1 MRILVVGAGATG
13 GYFGGRLVQ
22 AGRDVT
28 FLVREGRA
36 RTLRERGLRIVG
48 LGEQTV
54 LEPELVTADAIEGP
68 YDLVLLTV
76 KESGLTGAVD
86 DLAPAVGP
94 DTLIVPVLNGM
105 RQIDVLVERF
115 GEQAVLGG
123 IAYVMTTID
132 ADGDI
137 LRLAGMHRLTYGRRD
152 GSVDDKVRAV
162 HAALSDAG
170 FDTALSERI
179 LSAMWSKWTFIASL
193 GAVCVLGGGTVG
205 EVAGLRRHG
214 AGRHRAGRGRLG
226 RGGGRAPGPGEGA
239 RRLRRHA
246 DGAGQR
252 RHLVPVPRP
261 VRGPAGRGR
270 ADLRRPGGAGRGA
283 GGGRALAGGGD
294 DSAAGAQRAG
304 RQGVGPSLDAPS
316 PTAPSLTALHRP
328 LLHRPDR

>member
-13 GYFGGRLVQ
+13 GYFGGRLAQ

-54 LEPELVTADAIEGP
+54 LEPRLVTADTVDGP
-68 YDLVLLTV
+68 YDLVLVTV
-76 KESGLTGAVD
+76 KESGLTGAVA

-137 LRLAGMHRLTYGRRD
+137 LRLAGMHRLAYGRRD
-152 GSVDDKVRAV
+152 GSVDDQVRAV

-179 LSAMWSKWTFIASL
+179 LGAMWSKWTFIAAL

-205 EVAGLRRHG
+205 EVGAVPGGTALAEAVLAEAASVAAAAGHPVPEQEIGVYRGMLTAQGSDDTSSLFRDLSAGLPVEAEQIFG
-214 AGRHRAGRGRLG
+214 DLVARAEALDI
-226 RGGGRAPGPGEGA
+226 AVPSLA
-239 RRLRRHA
+239 AVAVRLRVHNARVA
-246 DGAGQR
+246 KEQ
-252 RHLVPVPRP
+252 
-261 VRGPAGRGR
+261 
-270 ADLRRPGGAGRGA
+270 
-283 GGGRALAGGGD
+283 
-294 DSAAGAQRAG
+294 
-304 RQGVGPSLDAPS
+304 
-316 PTAPSLTALHRP
+316 T
-328 LLHRPDR
+328 

>member
-13 GYFGGRLVQ
+13 GYFGGRLAR

-36 RTLRERGLRIVG
+36 GTLRERGLRIVG

-54 LEPELVTADAIEGP
+54 LEPALVTADTLDGH

-76 KESGLTGAVD
+76 KESGLLGAVA

-94 DTLIVPVLNGM
+94 ETLIVPVLNGM

-137 LRLAGMHRLTYGRRD
+137 LRLAEMHRLVYGRRD
-152 GSVDDKVRAV
+152 GSVDAKVREV
-162 HAALSDAG
+162 HDTLSGAG

-179 LSAMWSKWTFIASL
+179 LAAMWSKWTFIASL
-193 GAVCVLGGGTVG
+193 GAVGVLGGGTVG
-205 EVAGLRRHG
+205 EVA
-214 AGRHRAGRGRLG
+214 A
-226 RGGGRAPGPGEGA
+226 APGGTALAEAVLGEAAAVA
-239 RRLRRHA
+239 RAAGQPVPENELAAYRGMLTARGSDDTSSLFRDLSAGLPVEAEQIFGDLVARAEALGVAVPSLAAATVRLRVHNA
-246 DGAGQR
+246 
-252 RHLVPVPRP
+252 
-261 VRGPAGRGR
+261 R
-270 ADLRRPGGAGRGA
+270 AAKE
-283 GGGRALAGGGD
+283 
-294 DSAAGAQRAG
+294 
-304 RQGVGPSLDAPS
+304 
-316 PTAPSLTALHRP
+316 
-328 LLHRPDR
+328 